1 MVFIKLKEVGKRYN
15 KESVLKGVNLTIEP
29 GEIVGI
35 IGQSGS
41 GKTTILNLIA
51 GFIEPTEGSVS
62 FISKTTNKEK
72 EIYKNLS
79 KIKKHIGFT
88 PQHNSFYH
96 KLTVMEN
103 LLHFG
108 KLYKI
113 NKKNLVENIRA
124 LLEVT
129 RLKDHR
135 HKRAE
140 QLSGGMQKRLD
151 IACSL
156 VHKPKL
162 LILDE
167 PTGDLDP
174 VLRRETL
181 QFLKEVNKQGVTMV
195 IASHQLDSVEKL
207 CDKVAIIH
215 QGHVHSQ
222 GAIQDIRKPYLKDRF
237 VINIHSPKNKE
248 RLINEICKLP
258 IKKIVD
264 KGSKIVIYPEKV
276 GATVAKLMEIIE
288 EQEIYLPELNIQHPP
303 LNEIFESITRQ

>member
-51 GFIEPTEGSVS
+51 GFIEPSEGNVVFVS
-62 FISKTTNKEK
+62 KINNQEK
-72 EIYKNLS
+72 DLYKNLS
-79 KIKKHIGFT
+79 HIKKHIGFT

-103 LLHFG
+103 LFHFG

-113 NKKNLVENIRA
+113 NKKDLAENIRA

-129 RLKDHR
+129 RLKNHR
-135 HKRAE
+135 HKKAE

-181 QFLKEVNKQGVTMV
+181 EFLKDVNKQGVTIV

-222 GAIQDIRKPYLKDRF
+222 GAMQEIRKPYQNDKF

-248 RLINEICKLP
+248 LLINEIIKLP

-264 KGSKIVIYPEKV
+264 KGNKIVIYPENI
-276 GATVAKLMEIIE
+276 GATISQLMEIIQA
-288 EQEIYLPELNIQHPP
+288 QEIYLPELNIQHTP
-303 LNEIFESITRQ
+303 LNEIFECITRE